1 MPVAKSYK
9 DLPRLC
15 EPFEANGKMYV
26 KIQTKS
32 GAKKLVRWYTEQEYK
47 RMYPD
52 EVAEN
57 KRVRSVKD
65 VLGFEKGYI
74 TIFKGNTYEDL
85 EYFRSS
91 NARYNKFW
99 GWHFISTDEIPNDLP
114 EDVEPIRLN
123 WEDVS
128 DGENLIPEKELKM
141 VIEKLIYDPTDSEFI
156 GEVGDRLD
164 FILTVNKI
172 IPFENYYGHSNM
184 YIFNDES
191 GNEFVWTTSAKTL
204 TLGKTYKVRGTI
216 SEHKTYRNSAQN
228 VLKRCAVTE

>member
-26 KIQTKS
+26 KVQTKS
-32 GAKKLVRWYTEQEYK
+32 GSEKLIRWYTEQEYK

-52 EVAEN
+52 EIIEN

-74 TIFKGNTYEDL
+74 TIFKGNTYENL

-91 NARYNKFW
+91 SARYNKFW
-99 GWHFISTDEIPNDLP
+99 GWYFISTDEVPSDLP
-114 EDVEPIRLN
+114 TNIEPIQLK

-141 VIEKLIYDPTDSEFI
+141 VIESLIYDPTDSEFI
-156 GEVGDRLD
+156 GTIGQRIEDY
-164 FILTVNKI
+164 LTITKV
-172 IPFENYYGHSNM
+172 IPFENYYGHSYMHIMVDKN
-184 YIFNDES
+184 S
-191 GNEFVWTTSAKTL
+191 NEFVWTTATKNL
-204 TLGKTYKVRGTI
+204 TIGETYQIRGTI
-216 SEHKTYRNSAQN
+216 KGHKIYRNSKQTILSHC
-228 VLKRCAVTE
+228 VVK